1 MSKTNEDVNLKKLRV
16 KELPLQ
22 QIWRNSDK
30 PFSKY

>member
-16 KELPLQ
+16 KEPLQ

-30 PFSKY
+30 PILKY